1 MTLRSASLFLSTCLA
16 LAACDGGSDS
26 GSGSGSTSGGDGSTS
41 SDPTGVSIS
50 VSATTPTTDPST
62 TDITATATDTDGST
76 TDPTGNESSSS
87 GGDGSSSSSSSTG
100 EGDSSSSSTTGG
112 EAGVTVY
119 DVQDGTVAEGETVTI
134 EGVVIT
140 GLRVGVGVFVQEV
153 EGGEYSGVYVDTGDV
168 DLTTFAVGDVV
179 DLGGVTSEDI
189 GVNGLAGLT
198 AILADSFVATGDTMT
213 LSPETVDLAVLA
225 DGEMAEPWEGVLVQV
240 SGDLTATTYGDF
252 FGQYAEFSVDTGG
265 TFVLVDDF
273 LYNIFAAANAAD
285 FPGFAEGATF
295 TDVAGVLNFSFG
307 NHKIAP
313 RGAAEL
319 AGYVAPAG

>member
-100 EGDSSSSSTTGG
+100 EGDSSSTTTGG